1 MEQSLRGW
9 GTVGKSGNSSLFP
22 FEMLATA
29 VGDFRSSIG
38 GEEGGG
44 GNGWVFIRLVRDTV
58 AHLVFTSV

>member
-44 GNGWVFIRLVRDTV
+44 GIDGF
-58 AHLVFTSV
+58 